1 MKQELYDLAERA
13 IKIAKSSGA
22 DDCRVSIGGERFVE
36 IGYRER
42 KPETIREASTRAL
55 RVEIF
60 VHNRYSSQS
69 TSDLRPES
77 LKTFIGNAVAST
89 KLLAEDPF
97 RTLPDPKYYQ
107 GRSTVDLKQYD
118 PDYEKVTPESR
129 HGLVKAIEESCLAKG
144 GDKVISV
151 NAGCYDSRSEQL
163 LMTSNGFDGYQEASV
178 FYGGAEMTAKD
189 EGDRRPAEY
198 AVAVTLY
205 RKALP
210 KPEEIGAEAAK
221 RALSL
226 IGAKKIKTETLPI
239 IIENRVVARFGDG
252 FMQAMFGRSIQQRQ
266 SFLADKKGQKVG
278 GQVMTLIDDPFIPG
292 GLGSGTFDGEGMA
305 TKKRVMIEAGVLREF
320 YVDWYYS
327 RKLGWEPTTG
337 SPSNLILPPGKR
349 SVGEIMKDLGR
360 GILITGF
367 IGGNSN
373 STTGDTSI
381 GITGQLF
388 EKGVIVHPVS
398 EMNIADNHLKIWQRL
413 VEAANDPYPYSQN
426 RLPSLV
432 FTDVVVSGI

>member
-1 MKQELYDLAERA
+1 MKQELYDLAAKA
-13 IKIAKSSGA
+13 IKIAKTSGA

-36 IGYRER
+36 IGYRDR
-42 KPETIREASTRAL
+42 KPENIKEASTKGL
-55 RVEIF
+55 RIEIF
-60 VHNRYSSQS
+60 VNKRYSSQS

-77 LKTFIGNAVAST
+77 LKTFIENAIAST

-107 GRSTVDLKQYD
+107 GRATVDLKQYD

-129 HGLVKAIEESCLAKG
+129 HGFVKAIEESCLSKG

-151 NAGCYDSRSEQL
+151 TAGCYDSHSEQI

-198 AVAVTLY
+198 AVAVTLR

-210 KPEEIGAEAAK
+210 RAEDIGAEAAG

-226 IGAKKIKTETLPI
+226 LGAKKIKTETLPV
-239 IIENRVVARFGDG
+239 IIENRVVGRFGGG
-252 FMQAMFGRSIQQRQ
+252 FMQAMFGRSIQQKQ
-266 SFLADKKGQKVG
+266 SFLADKKGQKVAS
-278 GQVMTLIDDPFIPG
+278 QVLTLIDDPFIPG
-292 GLGSGTFDGEGMA
+292 ALGSGTFDGEGMTA
-305 TKKRVMIEAGVLREF
+305 KKRVMIEAGVLKEF
-320 YVDWYYS
+320 YVDWYYG

-337 SPSNLILPPGKR
+337 SPTNLIVPPGRR
-349 SVGEIMKDLGR
+349 SVKEIMKDLGR

-381 GITGQLF
+381 GIVGQLF
-388 EKGVIVHPVS
+388 EKGEAVHPVS

-413 VEAANDPYPYSQN
+413 AEAANDPYPYSPQ
-426 RLPSLV
+426 RFPSLV

>member
-1 MKQELYDLAERA
+1 MKHELYDLAGKA
-13 IKIAKSSGA
+13 IQMAKSAGA

-36 IGYRER
+36 IGYRDR
-42 KPETIREASTRAL
+42 KPETIREASTKAL

-60 VHNRYSSQS
+60 VNKRYSSQS
-69 TSDLRPES
+69 TSDLRPDS
-77 LKTFIGNAVAST
+77 LKTFIANAVAST

-107 GRSTVDLKQYD
+107 GRAAIDLRQYD

-129 HGLVKAIEESCLAKG
+129 HGFVRAIEETCLAKG

-151 NAGCYDSRSEQL
+151 TARGYDSRSEQL

-178 FYGGAEMTAKD
+178 FYGGAQMTARD
-189 EGDRRPAEY
+189 EGDRRPAEF
-198 AVAVTLY
+198 AGAVTLS
-205 RKALP
+205 RKELP
-210 KPEEIGAEAAK
+210 RPETIGAEAAE

-226 IGAKKIKTETLPI
+226 LGAKKIKTETLPI
-239 IIENRVVARFGDG
+239 IIENRVVSRFGGG
-252 FMQAMFGRSIQQRQ
+252 FMQAMFGRSIQQKQ
-266 SFLADKKGQKVG
+266 SFLAEKKGQKVG
-278 GQVMTLIDDPFIPG
+278 SPVLTLIDDPFIPG
-292 GLGSGTFDGEGMA
+292 ALGSGTFDGEGITA
-305 TKKRVMIEAGVLREF
+305 KKRVMIDAGVLKEF
-320 YVDWYYS
+320 YVDWYYG

-337 SPSNLILPPGKR
+337 SPTNLIVPPGKR
-349 SVGEIMKDLGR
+349 PVKEIMRDLGR
-360 GILITGF
+360 GIFITGF

-381 GITGQLF
+381 GIVGQLF
-388 EKGVIVHPVS
+388 DKGEIMHPVS

-413 VEAANDPYPYSQN
+413 AEAADDPYPYDQA
-426 RLPSLV
+426 RFPSLV